1 MGAPVGNKN
10 AVNGREFRSAL
21 RRALAHK
28 YGDVQ
33 SGLLAVAQKLVD
45 AATERDDLAA
55 CREIADREDGKPAQ
69 SIGGDPEG
77 VPVNHSMTVTFVKPE

>member
-10 AVNGREFRSAL
+10 ATNGKEFRSAL

-33 SGLLAVAQKLVD
+33 SGLLAIASKLVEQAEAGEM
-45 AATERDDLAA
+45 AALK
-55 CREIADREDGKPAQ
+55 EIADREDGKPAQ
-69 SIGGDPEG
+69 IIGGDPEG
-77 VPVNHSMTVTFVKPE
+77 APVAMSVTWIKPDK